1 MNVEKTPTKR
11 VPQAKKGRK
20 RKAEASQFCR
30 VCHRSFQSKA
40 GYISTENI
48 FQIPK
53 KKGLNKTLE
62 SYLVDDLGF
71 SVETGELL
79 STRLCSTCGS
89 KVRAAAVTISILKSN
104 LNKPAPCIVQE
115 ENVERTKRM
124 SRSPHHTQ
132 QCKAPKPSSCPKKTG
147 VRRSLPL
154 GIANENVVPTKPEEL
169 HIDLQGISNELTT
182 LQPEQQQ
189 KTEFNVLEKD
199 PNAQVKD
206 KTPTN
211 AASRSLIKNIVNL
224 PLVNITHVK
233 TWNYPKGSD

>member
-11 VPQAKKGRK
+11 FPRAKKGRK

-79 STRLCSTCGS
+79 L
-89 KVRAAAVTISILKSN
+89 
-104 LNKPAPCIVQE
+104 
-115 ENVERTKRM
+115 
-124 SRSPHHTQ
+124 
-132 QCKAPKPSSCPKKTG
+132 
-147 VRRSLPL
+147 
-154 GIANENVVPTKPEEL
+154 
-169 HIDLQGISNELTT
+169 
-182 LQPEQQQ
+182 
-189 KTEFNVLEKD
+189 
-199 PNAQVKD
+199 
-206 KTPTN
+206 
-211 AASRSLIKNIVNL
+211 
-224 PLVNITHVK
+224 THVC
-233 TWNYPKGSD
+233 SM